1 MKIPSISTGS
11 QKRGPKRTSIGQG
24 RGSKFGVKGSQKR
37 YRKSYRGQGR

>member
-1 MKIPSISTGS
+1 MKLPSIRTSS

>member
-1 MKIPSISTGS
+1 MKFTKVATGS
-11 QKRGPKRTSIGQG
+11 QKKGPKRTSIGQG